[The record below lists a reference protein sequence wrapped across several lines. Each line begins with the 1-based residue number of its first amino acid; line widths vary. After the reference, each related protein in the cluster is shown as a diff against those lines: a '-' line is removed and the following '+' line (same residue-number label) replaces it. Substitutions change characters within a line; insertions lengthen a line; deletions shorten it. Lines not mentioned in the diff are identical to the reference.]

1 MIKKFSGSDVWEVV
15 DSARATHNNTTASL
29 YPASDSIE
37 TTSGRLIDFLS
48 DGFKQMNGNGN
59 TNEDGHDYVYMAFA
73 ERAGQTPYGTFANAR

>member
-1 MIKKFSGSDVWEVV
+1 MKKFSGSDVWELV
-15 DSARATHNNTTASL
+15 DSARVSYNNKTASL

-37 TTSGRLIDFLS
+37 TTSGRVIDFLS
-48 DGFKQMNGNGN
+48 DGFKQYNGNGN